1 LDIYIIDFMSMTV
14 IMRFAA
20 DPAAWQQYSAANR
33 DQMARI
39 AGEAKAAGCVSHF
52 FAAGNGEV
60 LAVDEWETAEQCQ
73 QFFGNQA
80 EIAEVMRG
88 VGATEP
94 PQVVFYQK
102 LDTGGDF

>member
-1 LDIYIIDFMSMTV
+1 MPITV
-14 IMRFAA
+14 IVRIAA

-39 AGEAKAAGCVSHF
+39 AAEAKESGCVSHF
-52 FAAGNGEV
+52 FAAGDGEV
-60 LAVDEWETAEQCQ
+60 VAVDEWETAEQCQ

-80 EIAEVMRG
+80 EIPEVMRG

-94 PQVVFYQK
+94 PQVAIYQK